1 MIPNHHD
8 FHDLDD
14 DYNGRHVV
22 TVVCVKGTLGI
33 SRRGAAGA
41 WRRKTWNEKVD
52 NYQTEDERRDPET
65 DDDGDDDTV
74 YCDGDDAAG
83 PRDLEADANDGGR
96 PAPNDLHAVAEAARE
111 DGDREEGHDAAEESE
126 HLGMSRAQIKVVTIA
141 QSAQSKERVKTSI
154 EGESAVA
161 SPLIRRPMA
170 WT

>member
-14 DYNGRHVV
+14 GYNGRHVV

-41 WRRKTWNEKVD
+41 WRRKTWNGKVD

-65 DDDGDDDTV
+65 DDDGD
-74 YCDGDDAAG
+74 GDDAVG

-126 HLGMSRAQIKVVTIA
+126 HLGMSRAQIKVVTIV
-141 QSAQSKERVKTSI
+141 QSAQSFPKGKSENLHR
-154 EGESAVA
+154 GG
-161 SPLIRRPMA
+161 
-170 WT
+170 